1 MQKTL
6 DNSNTANHAPNPTI
20 NDTLIQAV
28 DEDQSQPSNLR
39 SWKRVMR
46 QPKPNGAESKGD
58 QEKKKRKSCTELTGQ
73 HDVPSKRLQVV
84 QVDQNSSNVLV
95 EAVEQPHQEP

>member
-1 MQKTL
+1 MRTSHNL
-6 DNSNTANHAPNPTI
+6 PISDLGNVSCANQN
-20 NDTLIQAV
+20 LMG
-28 DEDQSQPSNLR
+28 QS
-39 SWKRVMR
+39 
-46 QPKPNGAESKGD
+46 PKVIRR
-58 QEKKKRKSCTELTGQ
+58 KKKRKSCTELTGQ